1 MIDRKELAAL
11 ASECLSTSSPS
22 FGFLMI
28 TYPTASD
35 YYKAVQ
41 VPARSFTTPRLQ
53 AAEFVWDS
61 LGPTLARGRSAVVFQ
76 AAMDGSR
83 QALRCY
89 IRNVSSRNRYSALS
103 AYLASRDLSPF
114 LSSTTWIDAAI
125 RVKGETWP
133 VLQMDWIDGRTLN
146 EYVDFLVADRNTA
159 ALATLAVHWRDMV
172 ALLQDSEFAHG
183 DLQHGNVLVDQ
194 EGRLRLVDFD
204 GVWIP
209 QLAGQS
215 PPTEYGHP
223 NYQHPF
229 AHEWNRWLD
238 TFSALVIYLSL
249 VALGKDPSLWLP
261 LYDSKN
267 LLFTEADFFPP
278 FETQAWKQLA
288 ALYDPQINELVQRLQ
303 ECCAADW
310 VSDRS
315 LEMTL
320 VQPSGVPAPPPTAA
334 ERHWWETKPPVPQA
348 SGGADSHAGQP
359 GWAEATSFHVMNVPP
374 VVSAAASLPAPP
386 PLSTPLSSAGTGSP
400 AKPTTAR
407 VGGTW
412 WTGSG
417 TGSAQARTW
426 SASTPGAPAPSAE
439 SSSQRLH
446 PDRQERKQRSG
457 LRERRPRPDHRRPR
471 PPATRPQGTGGIY
484 DNLVRRAFAETV
496 HPGRLLFNPPNQMRL
511 GQIERVEVRLT
522 RTLTL
527 DAELLE
533 HLHGRGEPQLEEIP
547 TAPLMAVTLK
557 GDGFR
562 ITGYSD
568 EEQIVTDEGLT
579 MWEYDIRALKRGQQR
594 LVTCVS
600 LRIPVAGQ
608 PLEHKSIPVREATI
622 DVQVGAPALVA
633 YFIVGNWQWF
643 IGTAIAIAAVLVAV
657 LH

>member
-11 ASECLSTSSPS
+11 ASERLPAGSPS

-28 TYPTASD
+28 TYPTAGD
-35 YYKAVQ
+35 YYRAVQ

-76 AAMDGSR
+76 AAIDGSR

-89 IRNVSSRNRYSALS
+89 IRNASSRNRYNALG
-103 AYLASRDLSPF
+103 AYLDSHELSPVP
-114 LSSTTWIDAAI
+114 SRTTWLDSAI

-146 EYVDFLVADRNTA
+146 EYVDFLVADRNTG

-229 AHEWNRWLD
+229 GHEWNRWLD

-288 ALYDPQINELVQRLQ
+288 ALYDPQVDELVQRLQ

-320 VQPSGVPAPPPTAA
+320 VQPPGVPAPPPPTSA
-334 ERHWWETKPPVPQA
+334 ERHWWESTPVPPA
-348 SGGADSHAGQP
+348 SGAADSHAGQP
-359 GWAEATSFHVMNVPP
+359 GSAEATSFPVMDGSAG
-374 VVSAAASLPAPP
+374 VSAAASLPAPP
-386 PLSTPLSSAGTGSP
+386 PLSAPLSSAGTGSP
-400 AKPTTAR
+400 TKPTTAR

-417 TGSAQARTW
+417 TGSAQARTGP
-426 SASTPGAPAPSAE
+426 APTPGAPAP
-439 SSSQRLH
+439 RVRGH
-446 PDRQERKQRSG
+446 
-457 LRERRPRPDHRRPR
+457 RPRPDHRRPR
-471 PPATRPQGTGGIY
+471 PPATRPQGTGGSY

-511 GQIERVEVRLT
+511 GQTERVEVRLT

-562 ITGYSD
+562 ISAYSD
-568 EEQIVTDEGLT
+568 EEQIVTHEGLT

-608 PLEHKSIPVREATI
+608 PFEHKSIPVREATI

-633 YFIVGNWQWF
+633 YLVVGNWQWF